1 MRRLFQFLTTI
12 ALLGCGL
19 CPVWADPAP
28 WIQGPAEG
36 TSGWFIVPGVSVRSI
51 RAAFNVGSG
60 DEAILNWR
68 SFFTPRAGRGDPGL
82 YQGGDGV
89 VTYDDGFVGGENT
102 FFAGL
107 GADGFVQS
115 ASQIQPING
124 ATATNGNL
132 ARTVA
137 FSSTGYEYPVQKSPS
152 LNDPEVAAGPSME
165 FGYRL
170 GTWHGLGLNFLSGW
184 SYAAANH
191 STGLRQVIS
200 VFEQK
205 VDYTYLYDYL
215 ANPGMPLSLPG
226 PVNGTDEFL
235 LYSLNG
241 LPSFFGSGYQEPRQ
255 SADADLEASPRFYAL
270 ARADLQVSLHELPFG
285 IETVRQ
291 VGPVELSVR
300 SGFTLN
306 VIDYDLTSSLAWY
319 EEGVSTPAFAQE
331 WRDASTP
338 LKVGLFGGIAARLP
352 LSEDGRIFVET
363 SGSYRWVDPVHAS
376 AGIAEVEIDVSSWE
390 GRIGLGILLD

>member
-82 YQGGDGV
+82 YQGGNGV
-89 VTYDDGFVGGENT
+89 VTYDDGFVGGENA

-226 PVNGTDEFL
+226 PVNGTDEFI

-255 SADADLEASPRFYAL
+255 SADPDLEASPRFYAL

-285 IETVRQ
+285 VETVRQ
-291 VGPVELSVR
+291 VGPVELALR

-306 VIDYDLTSSLAWY
+306 VIDYNLTSSLAWY

-352 LSEDGRIFVET
+352 LSQDGRIFVET

>member
-1 MRRLFQFLTTI
+1 MRRFIHLPTI
-12 ALLGCGL
+12 LAILWGIS

-60 DEAILNWR
+60 DEANLNWR
-68 SFFTPRAGRGDPGL
+68 SFFAPRAGRGDQGL
-82 YQGGDGV
+82 YQGDGG
-89 VTYDDGFVGGENT
+89 VTYDDGFVGGENS
-102 FFAGL
+102 FFAGF
-107 GADGFVQS
+107 GANGFVQS
-115 ASQIQPING
+115 ASQIQGIN
-124 ATATNGNL
+124 AETNANGNL

-137 FSSTGYEYPVQKSPS
+137 FSSTGYEYPDQKRPT

-170 GTWHGLGLNFLSGW
+170 GTWHGLGINFLSGW

-215 ANPGMPLSLPG
+215 ANPSLPLSLPG
-226 PVNGTDEFL
+226 PINGTDEFL
-235 LYSLNG
+235 LYTVNG

-255 SADADLEASPRFYAL
+255 SADPDLEANPRFYAL

-285 IETVRQ
+285 VETVRQ
-291 VGPVELSVR
+291 VGPVELALR

-306 VIDYDLTSSLAWY
+306 VIDYNLTSSLAWY
-319 EEGVSTPAFAQE
+319 EEGVSSPAFAQE

-390 GRIGLGILLD
+390 GRIGLGIVLD